1 MSARTDSRGP
11 ASAQRGLYR
20 WAWALPVLLA
30 IVLYLPAL
38 QGGYFWDD
46 SILLK
51 RHLVAFDGI
60 RDLFVPPAIVREWAS
75 NYYRPLLFGSFLLDR
90 ALYGAEGTVGFH
102 FTAILLHAL
111 ATFFVWKL
119 AGRLLRADT
128 GLADT
133 GGRAGDAAALVA
145 ALLFAVHPIQSEGVA
160 WMTTR
165 SDTICAVF
173 LLPSLVLALRFRD
186 RASVGSL
193 LLAPLLFLL
202 ALMGK
207 EVALAALVLVPLLFW
222 LVPGPAG
229 VPDQEK
235 AGNTSRGP
243 LWLLMFLYAGAALFY
258 FQLRSS
264 AELSF
269 GRALPGSVGELAGRL
284 FSASSWYAWKVV
296 VPPPQTVFVAGL
308 PGTAFTVS
316 VMTGCLIL
324 SVLAIRAWRRG
335 HALPLLASAWFVV
348 CLAPA
353 LLIAVRRLGET
364 PVAERY
370 LYMPSVAFCLV
381 AGDLYRRACTTT
393 RLHRPALVLVV
404 LLASA
409 YGYATFQRS
418 LVWRSSL
425 ALWTEATE
433 RSPSAALP
441 WYSLG
446 LEYWHEGDHD
456 RALELYKRSLEL
468 ENDLEG
474 RSLAHNSIG
483 MMLFEKELFDEAEEQ
498 FRASIELRPRYETP
512 YYGLGIV
519 HLRRADRSR
528 NEARTD
534 MLRAALGFFEQAV
547 ERNSF
552 YVRALYSR
560 ARTHEQIAR
569 TELALGDKPSALQSF
584 IGAVEAYEE
593 LQRRAANTSRG
604 RSAAQL
610 IEDCN
615 VEISKLAAEGY

>member
-1 MSARTDSRGP
+1 MGARTDPQQPPVERRSVL
-11 ASAQRGLYR
+11 AR
-20 WAWALPVLLA
+20 WAWSLPVLLA
-30 IVLYLPAL
+30 VVLYLPAL

-51 RHLVAFDGI
+51 RHLVAFEGI
-60 RDLFVPPAIVREWAS
+60 RDLFVPPEIVRQWAS
-75 NYYRPLLFGSFLLDR
+75 NYYRPLLFGSFLVDR

-102 FTAILLHAL
+102 LSAILLHAI

-119 AGRLLRADT
+119 AQRLLRVEGD
-128 GLADT
+128 GP
-133 GGRAGDAAALVA
+133 AGDAAALVT

-173 LLPSLVLALRFRD
+173 MLPSLLLALRFRD
-186 RASVGSL
+186 TASVAALVLGP
-193 LLAPLLFLL
+193 ALFLL

-207 EVALAALVLVPLLFW
+207 EVALATLLLVPLLFR
-222 LVPGPAG
+222 LVPSPQGGRQP
-229 VPDQEK
+229 
-235 AGNTSRGP
+235 GP
-243 LWLLMFLYAGAALFY
+243 LWLCMFLYAGAALFY

-269 GRALPGSVGELAGRL
+269 GQTLPASVGELVGRFL
-284 FSASSWYAWKVV
+284 SASSWYVWKVV
-296 VPPPQTVFVAGL
+296 VPPPQTVFVAEL
-308 PGTAFTVS
+308 PGTAFTVT
-316 VMTGCLIL
+316 VLVGCLLLGIL
-324 SVLAIRAWRRG
+324 AVRAWRQGRS
-335 HALPLLASAWFVV
+335 LPLLASFWFVL

-364 PVAERY
+364 PVADRY
-370 LYMPSVAFCLV
+370 LYLPSIALCLV
-381 AGDLYRRACTTT
+381 AGDTFRRA
-393 RLHRPALVLVV
+393 RANPKWRQLALLLVV
-404 LLASA
+404 SISLA

-433 RSPSAALP
+433 RSPTAALP

-446 LEYWHEGDHD
+446 LEHWRAGDHD
-456 RALELYKRSLEL
+456 RALSLYKRSLEL

-483 MMLFEKELFDEAEEQ
+483 MMLFEKELYDDAEEQ
-498 FRASIELRPRYETP
+498 FRGAIELRPGYETP

-519 HLRRADRSR
+519 HLKRADRTGTDAAAR
-528 NEARTD
+528 KALLREAS
-534 MLRAALGFFEQAV
+534 GFFEQAV
-547 ERNSF
+547 ERNTF

-560 ARTHEQIAR
+560 ARAQEKLAR
-569 TELALGDKPSALQSF
+569 AELSTGDKAQALEAF

-604 RSAAQL
+604 KSAAQF
-610 IEDCN
+610 IEACN
-615 VEISKLAAEGY
+615 VEISNLAAEGY